1 MNLQDAHVL
10 VTGGARRLGRA
21 ICLSLAHTGAHVHF
35 TYRESATD
43 AAHTCEA
50 LRQLGSQA
58 QAYPCDVAHLPDVQ
72 DMRDRIQQQTASLA
86 LIVNTASPYVFEAL
100 PFPGYDQWH
109 QVSRTSI
116 DGCLYVC
123 NEFLPLLR
131 QAEAPSI
138 VNILDMTVRHPWP
151 GLTAHAVGK
160 SGMEALTR
168 QLALELA
175 PQIRVNGIVPG
186 PVLPLDHMSAEAY
199 QRVEQKTLLKRWGTP
214 RDVTRG
220 IHFLVASSYMTG
232 SILFID
238 GGESIGMRSG

>member
-1 MNLQDAHVL
+1 MELRDTHVL

-21 ICLSLAHTGAHVHF
+21 ICLFLARAGAHVHF
-35 TYRESATD
+35 TYRTSEAD
-43 AAHTCEA
+43 AAQTAHA
-50 LRQLGSQA
+50 LRQQGSLA
-58 QAYPCDVAHLPDVQ
+58 QAYCCDVARLPDVQ
-72 DMRDRIQQQTASLA
+72 GMRDRIQQRTASLA
-86 LIVNTASPYVFEAL
+86 LIVNTASPYIFETL
-100 PFPGYDQWH
+100 PFAAYDHWH

-131 QAEAPSI
+131 QAASSSI
-138 VNILDMTVRHPWP
+138 INVLDMTVRHPWP

-175 PQIRVNGIVPG
+175 PDIRVNGIVPG
-186 PVLPLDHMSAEAY
+186 PVLPPDRISDDAY
-199 QRVEQKTLLKRWGTP
+199 QRVQQKTLLKRWGTP
-214 RDVTRG
+214 EDVTRG
-220 IHFLVASSYMTG
+220 IEFLVASPYVTG

-238 GGESIGMRSG
+238 GGENIGMRSG